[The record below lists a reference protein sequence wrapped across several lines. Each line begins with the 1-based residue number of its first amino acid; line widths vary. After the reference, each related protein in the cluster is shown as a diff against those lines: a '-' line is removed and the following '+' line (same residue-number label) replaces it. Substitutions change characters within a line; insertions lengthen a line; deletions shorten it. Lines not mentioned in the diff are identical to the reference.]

1 MIRINQLKMPLGHD
15 RAGLLE
21 KAARVLRVPS
31 GEIEKLTIVKQ
42 SVDARKK
49 PDIWYSYVVDIG
61 IRQAGL
67 QKEEKLVRRLKDRN
81 VAVHKEAPYRLPEPG
96 TECMAGRPVIIGTGP
111 AGLFCGLMLARKGY
125 MPILLER
132 GEDVDARTDRV
143 ARFWETGQLDPSSN
157 VQFGEGGAGTF
168 SDGKLNTLVKDTFG
182 RNREVLRI
190 LTEFGGD
197 PSIPVSYTHLDVYKR
212 QVIDMNPRT
221 SRKKNRKQK
230 PADFVIQGSI
240 LAMAGIVVRIIGM
253 LYRMPLNDII
263 GKQGNG
269 YYTSA
274 FNVYNILLILSSYS
288 MPVAVSKM
296 ISARLARGEHRNCSR
311 ILKAAL
317 IYATAVG
324 GIAAVV
330 LWFGADLFA
339 ELIKTPF
346 SRYAL
351 KTLAPTIWIMAYLG
365 VLRGYFQGT
374 GTMVPTAVSQIL
386 EQIVNAVV
394 SVVAAGVLFGVGTSI
409 NAAQGARDYSYA
421 LGAAGGTIGT
431 GAGALTA
438 FLFFIC
444 LTASKG
450 RERRQMVRE
459 DVSGRTESYRRIF
472 YVLTITV
479 LPIVI
484 SSGIYNCSNVVD
496 NYLFGQGMDKLGYLE
511 DSIATYWGVLGQYQL
526 LFNIPVA
533 VSNALSS
540 SLIPSLTRAVANR
553 NRREKLE
560 RIATSIR
567 FSLLIAIPAAVGI
580 TVLAK
585 PVCNLLFISED
596 NTMLIRLSM
605 AGSLA
610 VVFYSLSTVTNA
622 ILQGL
627 NHMDV
632 PIRHAVI
639 ALVIHVAALEVF
651 LMVFKM
657 EIYSVV
663 LDVYKRQ
670 QLS

>member
-1 MIRINQLKMPLGHD
+1 
-15 RAGLLE
+15 
-21 KAARVLRVPS
+21 
-31 GEIEKLTIVKQ
+31 
-42 SVDARKK
+42 
-49 PDIWYSYVVDIG
+49 
-61 IRQAGL
+61 
-67 QKEEKLVRRLKDRN
+67 
-81 VAVHKEAPYRLPEPG
+81 
-96 TECMAGRPVIIGTGP
+96 
-111 AGLFCGLMLARKGY
+111 
-125 MPILLER
+125 
-132 GEDVDARTDRV
+132 
-143 ARFWETGQLDPSSN
+143 
-157 VQFGEGGAGTF
+157 
-168 SDGKLNTLVKDTFG
+168 
-182 RNREVLRI
+182 
-190 LTEFGGD
+190 
-197 PSIPVSYTHLDVYKR
+197 
-212 QVIDMNPRT
+212 MNPRT
-221 SRKKNRKQK
+221 SRKKTRKQK
-230 PADFVIQGSI
+230 AANFVIQGSI

-324 GIAAVV
+324 GMAAVV

-339 ELIKTPF
+339 QLIKTPF

-394 SVVAAGVLFGVGTSI
+394 SVVAAGILFGVGTSI
-409 NAAQGARDYSYA
+409 NAAQGAKDYSYA

-450 RERRQMVRE
+450 RERRQMVRG

-496 NYLFGQGMDKLGYLE
+496 NYLFGQGMDKLGYME

-553 NRREKLE
+553 NRKEKLE

-585 PVCNLLFISED
+585 PVWNLL
-596 NTMLIRLSM
+596 
-605 AGSLA
+605 
-610 VVFYSLSTVTNA
+610 YSS
-622 ILQGL
+622 
-627 NHMDV
+627 
-632 PIRHAVI
+632 
-639 ALVIHVAALEVF
+639 
-651 LMVFKM
+651 
-657 EIYSVV
+657 
-663 LDVYKRQ
+663 
-670 QLS
+670 

>member
-1 MIRINQLKMPLGHD
+1 
-15 RAGLLE
+15 
-21 KAARVLRVPS
+21 
-31 GEIEKLTIVKQ
+31 
-42 SVDARKK
+42 
-49 PDIWYSYVVDIG
+49 
-61 IRQAGL
+61 
-67 QKEEKLVRRLKDRN
+67 
-81 VAVHKEAPYRLPEPG
+81 
-96 TECMAGRPVIIGTGP
+96 
-111 AGLFCGLMLARKGY
+111 
-125 MPILLER
+125 
-132 GEDVDARTDRV
+132 
-143 ARFWETGQLDPSSN
+143 
-157 VQFGEGGAGTF
+157 
-168 SDGKLNTLVKDTFG
+168 
-182 RNREVLRI
+182 
-190 LTEFGGD
+190 
-197 PSIPVSYTHLDVYKR
+197 
-212 QVIDMNPRT
+212 
-221 SRKKNRKQK
+221 
-230 PADFVIQGSI
+230 VIQGSI
-240 LAMAGIVVRIIGM
+240 LAMAGILVRIIGM

-296 ISARLARGEHRNCSR
+296 IAARIARGEYRNCSR

-317 IYATAVG
+317 IYATVVG
-324 GIAAVV
+324 GVAAAV

-339 ELIKTPF
+339 DLIRTPF

-351 KTLAPTIWIMAYLG
+351 KTLAPTIWVMAYLG

-386 EQIVNAVV
+386 EQIINAIV
-394 SVVAAGVLFGVGTSI
+394 SVVAAGILFNVGVSM
-409 NAAQGARDYSYA
+409 NAAQGAKDYAYA

-438 FLFFIC
+438 LVYFMI
-444 LTASKG
+444 LTCSRGQKM
-450 RERRQMVRE
+450 RRLARK
-459 DVSGRTESYRRIF
+459 DVSGRTESYGHLVHI
-472 YVLTITV
+472 LTITV
-479 LPIVI
+479 LPIVV

-496 NYLFGQGMDKLGYLE
+496 NYLFGQGMYKLGYLE

-553 NRREKLE
+553 NRKEKLE
-560 RIATSIR
+560 RIATAIR

-605 AGSLA
+605 VGSLA

-627 NHMDV
+627 GRLDV
-632 PIRHAVI
+632 PIRHAVA
-639 ALVIHVAALEVF
+639 ALVVHVAVLEVF
-651 LMVFKM
+651 LLVLKM
-657 EIYSVV
+657 GIYSVV
-663 LDVYKRQ
+663 FANIIFAFVMCLLNGHAIAKYVRYRQEYKKTILLPTLCSLIMGAAAYGVYRLVYGMLPPSMMKGR
-670 QLS
+670 LGMAAVVLPSVAVAIVVYALLLVRLKAVDEEELMAMPGGRRLVRLLRKTHLLAG

>member
-1 MIRINQLKMPLGHD
+1 
-15 RAGLLE
+15 
-21 KAARVLRVPS
+21 
-31 GEIEKLTIVKQ
+31 
-42 SVDARKK
+42 
-49 PDIWYSYVVDIG
+49 
-61 IRQAGL
+61 
-67 QKEEKLVRRLKDRN
+67 
-81 VAVHKEAPYRLPEPG
+81 
-96 TECMAGRPVIIGTGP
+96 
-111 AGLFCGLMLARKGY
+111 
-125 MPILLER
+125 
-132 GEDVDARTDRV
+132 
-143 ARFWETGQLDPSSN
+143 
-157 VQFGEGGAGTF
+157 
-168 SDGKLNTLVKDTFG
+168 
-182 RNREVLRI
+182 
-190 LTEFGGD
+190 
-197 PSIPVSYTHLDVYKR
+197 
-212 QVIDMNPRT
+212 MNPRT
-221 SRKKNRKQK
+221 SRKKTRKQK
-230 PADFVIQGSI
+230 AANFVIQGSI

-324 GIAAVV
+324 GIAALV

-394 SVVAAGVLFGVGTSI
+394 SVVAAGILFAVGTSI
-409 NAAQGARDYSYA
+409 NAVQGAKEYSYA

-450 RERRQMVRE
+450 RERRQMARE

-511 DSIATYWGVLGQYQL
+511 DSIATCWGVLGQYQL

-560 RIATSIR
+560 RIAASIR

-639 ALVIHVAALEVF
+639 ALVIHVAVLEVF

-657 EIYSVV
+657 GIYSVV
-663 LDVYKRQ
+663 FANIIFALVMCLLNGHAIARFARYRQEYKRT
-670 QLS
+670 LIRPTICAAFMGAAAYGVYRGVYALLPDRLMRGRMGMAIVVFPSVAAAVLVYAVLLVRFRAVEEEELKGMPGGRRLVRLLNRFRLLG

>member
-1 MIRINQLKMPLGHD
+1 
-15 RAGLLE
+15 
-21 KAARVLRVPS
+21 
-31 GEIEKLTIVKQ
+31 
-42 SVDARKK
+42 
-49 PDIWYSYVVDIG
+49 
-61 IRQAGL
+61 
-67 QKEEKLVRRLKDRN
+67 
-81 VAVHKEAPYRLPEPG
+81 
-96 TECMAGRPVIIGTGP
+96 
-111 AGLFCGLMLARKGY
+111 
-125 MPILLER
+125 
-132 GEDVDARTDRV
+132 
-143 ARFWETGQLDPSSN
+143 
-157 VQFGEGGAGTF
+157 
-168 SDGKLNTLVKDTFG
+168 
-182 RNREVLRI
+182 
-190 LTEFGGD
+190 
-197 PSIPVSYTHLDVYKR
+197 
-212 QVIDMNPRT
+212 MNPRT
-221 SRKKNRKQK
+221 SRKKTRKQK
-230 PADFVIQGSI
+230 AANFVIQGSI

-339 ELIKTPF
+339 QLIKTPF

-394 SVVAAGVLFGVGTSI
+394 SVVAAGILFGVGTSI
-409 NAAQGARDYSYA
+409 NAAQGAKDYSYA

-496 NYLFGQGMDKLGYLE
+496 NYLFGQGMDKLGYME

-553 NRREKLE
+553 NRKEKLE

-622 ILQGL
+622 VLQGL

-639 ALVIHVAALEVF
+639 ALVIHVAVLEVF

-657 EIYSVV
+657 GIYSVV
-663 LDVYKRQ
+663 FANIIFALVMCLLNGHAIARFARDRKSVV
-670 QLS
+670 